1 MSLIILQYE
10 GSKKSLL
17 FIFILLIL
25 TDVIIFLSGEK
36 TSFFLFILSTIIIIC
51 CANKFRALRIFAF
64 MVSILIIII
73 FTFQFDNVKTKMLD
87 DTLAE
92 TNILGDRPMVFTAG
106 HEQIFTTAIKM
117 FLDKPL
123 LDTDL
128 NFTEKYVVSLNM

>member
-1 MSLIILQYE
+1 MRDQ
-10 GSKKSLL
+10 K
-17 FIFILLIL
+17 IFIIYIYTFIL

-92 TNILGDRPMVFTAG
+92 T
-106 HEQIFTTAIKM
+106 IF
-117 FLDKPL
+117 
-123 LDTDL
+123 
-128 NFTEKYVVSLNM
+128 